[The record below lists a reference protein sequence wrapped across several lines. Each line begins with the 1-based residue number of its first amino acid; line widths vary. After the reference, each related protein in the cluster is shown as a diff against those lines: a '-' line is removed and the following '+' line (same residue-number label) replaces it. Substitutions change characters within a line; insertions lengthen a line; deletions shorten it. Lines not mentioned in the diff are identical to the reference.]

1 MALGVGAQLSGDDTG
16 LGEVLRGTVELAQ
29 SQGDVAH
36 VAQHVRH
43 LFVVAHLPWASAAS
57 CTARSSRLC
66 SSSTAATCSCSSAAA
81 VCRWAVLIFGERH
94 LRQVLAGYAAH
105 YNTAKRDCRFRRGR
119 ARRRTDAG
127 VANMQLSEPPYST
140 VPSSRRG
147 VSNTQ
152 RLLQWHHKAVAP
164 PGDCRS
170 DLWFYYEL
178 GRRIK
183 DRLAGSTDP
192 RDRPLQDLTWDY
204 VVAAPG
210 PESVAPG
217 ELPAGRLLMPAPHPE
232 ASSTNAAIGPT
243 TARRETAESMA
254 EFLPMQQSGELSR
267 RGRPRFTFP
276 GEEPARLA
284 CDNGHECGRVPG
296 A

>member
-147 VSNTQ
+147 VSSRVTDN
-152 RLLQWHHKAVAP
+152 RAPVACEGYP
-164 PGDCRS
+164 AKSCYQ
-170 DLWFYYEL
+170 L
-178 GRRIK
+178 
-183 DRLAGSTDP
+183 RLARALYPSLKAGPQSVSGH
-192 RDRPLQDLTWDY
+192 DLGFVACRGLGDGR
-204 VVAAPG
+204 VVLG
-210 PESVAPG
+210 G
-217 ELPAGRLLMPAPHPE
+217 QGFQQGRLGVPAQRAEPPDVLGEPVVVHNAPVFGPVGPHDVVV
-232 ASSTNAAIGPT
+232 GQV
-243 TARRETAESMA
+243 
-254 EFLPMQQSGELSR
+254 LELW
-267 RGRPRFTFP
+267 P
-276 GEEPARLA
+276 
-284 CDNGHECGRVPG
+284 VPG
-296 A
+296 LPRRR